1 MGSEQLTSEMMI
13 SKLQNKLVVSYLDVA
28 SGFLLLYDVL
38 LSFGLE
44 FEHIWKSKWSF
55 FKILYLIQ
63 RYLPGVDTVI
73 ALPYHD
79 FGTNFTLEVCQSGAQ
94 IGASIMLCGIIL
106 SEGIASA
113 R

>member
-1 MGSEQLTSEMMI
+1 MDLEQLTSEMMF
-13 SKLQNKLVVSYLDVA
+13 SKLQNKLVVSALLPLRSNLHDAQRASFSVA

-38 LSFGLE
+38 LNFGLE

-73 ALPYHD
+73 ALPY
-79 FGTNFTLEVCQSGAQ
+79 
-94 IGASIMLCGIIL
+94 
-106 SEGIASA
+106 
-113 R
+113 